1 MAEDETVNIN
11 TNEISKFEIVTFDK
25 AKNILN
31 EELMNVLKIAK
42 EYIDKN

>member
-1 MAEDETVNIN
+1 MAEDEIVNIN

-25 AKNILN
+25 AQNILN
-31 EELMNVLKIAK
+31 EELMDVLKIAK